1 MAVVGELLVLLA
13 GSNAGL
19 SAALLKSEGELKG
32 FSASATSH
40 GNIASTALKGVGIA
54 GAAVATGVAVYLGAA
69 SKSAIEFQS
78 AMGQVGVTAHL
89 SGDALDDL
97 GSAIQHASL
106 GTTVSSLAMVQALI
120 PVAGELQLVTG
131 HALTAA
137 DAVSVLGAAESLHVA
152 TNTGLA
158 ESLKG
163 ITDLLL
169 TYHLGTAAAGSVASL
184 LFAAHAQLGLSVES
198 LSGGLQRLQPRIV
211 ASGIG
216 IGEMLALV
224 REMEPVVGTG
234 SKAMLKLGAILQ
246 SFLLPSSK
254 AQEVLA
260 DLHVKL
266 RDASGQFIGLGPA
279 VDLLGAALDKIHSPA
294 LRAAYLSALFGKNAN
309 IAAELIKQGAPGLA
323 ANLAALNGQ
332 GTAAGAAATLNENLG
347 NKLEIARATIATM
360 TDAIGGALLPAL
372 SGVAD
377 IILPIITAV
386 GAWATANPQLASQIL
401 LVAGAVGALA
411 YGLTNFGTG
420 LGLLLGPLGLVIGI
434 VAAIGLAAAHFGLF
448 GEGAKG
454 MADNVIGAIAGMV
467 PKVLAALAAL
477 GQQIVGWIGSQIPI
491 WQAQIGQWAQAFI
504 GWAGPMIPV
513 VLAALGTLTAQVL
526 GWIGNQIPIWR
537 AQLGRWAQAF
547 LAWIGPMIP
556 PVLAA
561 LGTLTGQVAGWIG
574 EQLPIWGAQL
584 SKWVGAFVNWIAPM
598 IPIALG
604 ALGQWLATMVNWVL
618 DHLPDIAA
626 ALFKLADQFVAWVL
640 PLIPPLLVGLAQLA
654 LAILSWIIG
663 EIPHVVVALG
673 KLAEAFVDW
682 IVPKIPGLLLE
693 LAKLGLALVGW
704 VITQG
709 IPMAV
714 VALVTLGGKFI
725 GWVAESVPG
734 LLLELGKWVLSLITF
749 IGEIPGKIAGGLI
762 AIGASIISNIIKGI
776 GEVAGA
782 IGAWLFGTPM
792 PAPPGIPGATPPPAF
807 HGAGSASYTPTGA
820 HTGAPVPVVG
830 GTPTPGLFAGSTTT
844 TVGGVPVSGMFQHGG
859 IVPGFGAQLV
869 IAHGGETIIP
879 PGAGAAGGINSVRH
893 IHIEVGG
900 RELMEYIDREM
911 FGSASGFSSGFTS
924 NSPVTGA

>member
-40 GNIASTALKGVGIA
+40 GNIASNALHGVGIA

-69 SKSAIEFQS
+69 SKSAIEFQG

-89 SGDALDDL
+89 SGDALDEL
-97 GSAIQHASL
+97 GSAIEHASL
-106 GTTVSSLAMVQALI
+106 GTTTSSLAMVQALI

-137 DAVSVLGAAESLHVA
+137 DAVNVLGAAESLHVA

-211 ASGIG
+211 ASGIS

-234 SKAMLKLGAILQ
+234 AKAMLKLGAILQ
-246 SFLLPSSK
+246 SFLLPSGAAK
-254 AQEVLA
+254 KVLDDLDVTLVNAQG
-260 DLHVKL
+260 K
-266 RDASGQFIGLGPA
+266 FIGLGPA
-279 VDLLGAALDKIHSPA
+279 VEALHDAMVNLTPA
-294 LRAAYLSALFGKNAN
+294 ERAADLVALFGKNAN
-309 IAAELIKQGAPGLA
+309 IAAELIRQGAPGLA
-323 ANLAALNGQ
+323 ANLAALGAQ

-372 SGVAD
+372 SGIAD
-377 IILPIITAV
+377 IILPIVTQI
-386 GAWATANPQLASQIL
+386 GAWATANPELASQIL

-411 YGLTNFGTG
+411 YGLTNFGSG
-420 LGLLLGPLGLVIGI
+420 LGLLFGPMGLLLGVVGVLALAWKNNWLGMRDV
-434 VAAIGLAAAHFGLF
+434 VAS
-448 GEGAKG
+448 
-454 MADNVIGAIAGMV
+454 VIGAVGPVISGISSVLSDFSNLIQTLFSEDASQVSQFTDRFAGAGAIIV
-467 PKVLAALAAL
+467 PVVQAIQSAFATIGGVISTVVYALSTPTNSVRTMKDIFLGNIPPIIRTIQQFRDTVVSVIGFISTNVIPAL
-477 GQQIVGWIGSQIPI
+477 GNAFNWIVTNVL
-491 WQAQIGQWAQAFI
+491 
-504 GWAGPMIPV
+504 PV
-513 VLAALGTLTAQVL
+513 VQAAFTFLVTVVL
-526 GWIGNQIPIWR
+526 PALLRAFAAVAEWIR
-537 AQLGRWAQAF
+537 ANWPL
-547 LAWIGPMIP
+547 ISTI
-556 PVLAA
+556 V
-561 LGTLTGQVAGWIG
+561 GQVAGAISTAFQVIFNIVRTVLGWFNVNVPAMGHVLAGVGVVATVLLTTISAVFTAIG
-574 EQLPIWGAQL
+574 VVWQTAANMANLAGEGIKTIWTA
-584 SKWVGAFVNWIAPM
+584 VGAAIQVAVNIGTTAINALIAVVDTV
-598 IPIALG
+598 AK
-604 ALGQWLATMVNWVL
+604 V
-618 DHLPDIAA
+618 IAA
-626 ALFKLADQFVAWVL
+626 FFGWLFTNTGTAKTDLG
-640 PLIPPLLVGLAQLA
+640 GLAPGTPTG
-654 LAILSWIIG
+654 S
-663 EIPHVVVALG
+663 
-673 KLAEAFVDW
+673 
-682 IVPKIPGLLLE
+682 PK
-693 LAKLGLALVGW
+693 
-704 VITQG
+704 
-709 IPMAV
+709 
-714 VALVTLGGKFI
+714 
-725 GWVAESVPG
+725 VPG
-734 LLLELGKWVLSLITF
+734 VTSGVVS
-749 IGEIPGKIAGGLI
+749 G
-762 AIGASIISNIIKGI
+762 
-776 GEVAGA
+776 
-782 IGAWLFGTPM
+782 
-792 PAPPGIPGATPPPAF
+792 PAPAY
-807 HGAGSASYTPTGA
+807 HGAGSTSYTP
-820 HTGAPVPVVG
+820 
-830 GTPTPGLFAGSTTT
+830 TTT

>member
-19 SAALLKSEGELKG
+19 SAALLKSEAELKG
-32 FSASATSH
+32 FSSTATEH
-40 GNIASTALKGVGIA
+40 GNIASTALHGVGIA
-54 GAAVATGVAVYLGAA
+54 GAAVATGVAAYLGAA
-69 SKSAIEFQS
+69 SISAIAFQG
-78 AMGQVGVTAHL
+78 AMGQVGAAANL

-97 GSAIQHASL
+97 GTAIETASL
-106 GTTVSSLAMVQALI
+106 GTTSSSLDMVQALI
-120 PVAGELQLVTG
+120 PVAGQLELVTG

-137 DAVSVLGAAESLHVA
+137 DAVNLLGAAEALHVS

-158 ESLKG
+158 ESLKAISG
-163 ITDLLL
+163 LLL
-169 TYHLGTAAAGSVASL
+169 IYNLNTADAGSVASL
-184 LFAAHAQLGLSVES
+184 LFAAQSQLGLGVETVAA
-198 LSGGLQRLQPRIV
+198 GLQRLQPRNV
-211 ASGIG
+211 SAGIPL
-216 IGEMLALV
+216 GEMLALV

-234 SKAMLKLGAILQ
+234 SKAMLKLGAILA
-246 SFLLPSSK
+246 SFIAPSSA
-254 AQEVLA
+254 AQAVLS
-260 DLHVKL
+260 DLGVTLVDSEGK
-266 RDASGQFIGLGPA
+266 FIGLSPA
-279 VDLLGAALDKIHSPA
+279 VQALHDAMVNLSPA
-294 LRAAYLSALFGKNAN
+294 ERAADLVALFGKNAN

-377 IILPIITAV
+377 IILPVITAV

-454 MADNVIGAIAGMV
+454 MADGVISAIAGMV
-467 PKVLAALAAL
+467 PKVLAALTAL
-477 GQQIVGWIGSQIPI
+477 GQQFVAWIGPMIPVAVAALGALTAQVVGWIGSQIPV
-491 WQAQIGQWAQAFI
+491 WQAQIGQWAQAFAA
-504 GWAGPMIPV
+504 WVGPMIPPA
-513 VLAALGTLTAQVL
+513 LAALGTFA
-526 GWIGNQIPIWR
+526 
-537 AQLGRWAQAF
+537 
-547 LAWIGPMIP
+547 
-556 PVLAA
+556 
-561 LGTLTGQVAGWIG
+561 GQVAGWIG

-584 SKWVGAFVNWIAPM
+584 SKWVGAFVDWIAPM

-626 ALFKLADQFVAWVL
+626 ALFKLADQFVAWVI
-640 PLIPPLLVGLAQLA
+640 PLIPPLLAGLAQLA